1 MINYIALVC
10 ALAISAVAGYF
21 SIVGLTAIFAGA
33 FWPIIIM
40 GTALEAG
47 KLVTASW
54 LYRNWHIIKG
64 PIKFYLTSSV
74 ILLMFVTSM
83 GIFGFLSKAH
93 IDQTLAMQTGNAEK
107 IAIVQSKIDFEKK
120 AIEDLDQQISQI
132 DNAINKLTDRGQ
144 ANSSLNA
151 ADRQRKTRDDLVRKK
166 EQRIEVVSKL
176 TEEKIPL
183 ESAIKKI
190 EAEVGP
196 IKYIAQLIFEDA
208 GTSSLERAVRAVI
221 ILLVIVFDPL
231 AVVLLIAANIGLSN
245 NIKRG
250 KIKPVKKIQ
259 KSSAPPAK
267 KNKNV
272 VEIDKSQITNW
283 YDKI

>member
-1 MINYIALVC
+1 M
-10 ALAISAVAGYF
+10 
-21 SIVGLTAIFAGA
+21 GA
-33 FWPIIIM
+33 
-40 GTALEAG
+40 ALEVG

-54 LYRNWHIIKG
+54 LYRNWYIITG
-64 PIKFYLTSSV
+64 PIKIYLTTAV

-107 IAIVQSKIDFEKK
+107 LAIVQSKIDSERQ
-120 AIEDLDQQISQI
+120 AIVDLDQQISQI

-151 ADRQRKTRDDLVRKK
+151 ADRQRKTRDELVKRK

-196 IKYIAQLIFEDA
+196 IKYIAQLIYEDA
-208 GTSSLERAVRAVI
+208 GSSNLERAVRAVI
-221 ILLVIVFDPL
+221 ILLVAVFDPL

-245 NIKRG
+245 NQKRG
-250 KIKPVKKIQ
+250 KIKQVKKRLQ
-259 KSSAPPAK
+259 KSSPPPEK
-267 KNKNV
+267 KKKNV
-272 VEIDKSQITNW
+272 VEIDKSEITHW
-283 YDKI
+283 SDKL

>member
-1 MINYIALVC
+1 MINVLALLC
-10 ALAISAVAGYF
+10 ALAISGVAGYF
-21 SIVGLTAIFAGA
+21 SIVGLTAIFSGA
-33 FWPIIIM
+33 FWSIIVM
-40 GTALEAG
+40 GTALEVG

-54 LYRNWHIIKG
+54 LYRNWYIIKG
-64 PIKFYLTSSV
+64 PIKVYLTSSV

-93 IDQTLAMQTGNAEK
+93 IDQALAMQTGNAEK
-107 IAIVQSKIDFEKK
+107 LAIVQNKIDSERQ
-120 AIEDLDQQISQI
+120 AIVDLDQQINQI
-132 DNAINKLTDRGQ
+132 DNAINKLTDKGQ

-151 ADRQRKTRDDLVRKK
+151 ADRQRKTRDDLVKRK
-166 EQRIEVVSKL
+166 EQRIETISKL

-183 ESAIKKI
+183 ESAVKKI

-208 GTSSLERAVRAVI
+208 GTSNLERAVRAVI

-250 KIKPVKKIQ
+250 KIKPIKKLQ
-259 KSSAPPAK
+259 KSSAPPMK
-267 KNKNV
+267 KKKNV